1 MNKLAF
7 VAAPA
12 VLTMAAVL
20 GTAAAGGHPS
30 DLYDE
35 LSPYDLSLSGTRLTG
50 IQLQQ
55 FADPKQPLVN
65 TVILPSSETVNRR

>member
-7 VAAPA
+7 VAAA
-12 VLTMAAVL
+12 AALTMAAAF

-30 DLYDE
+30 DPYDE
-35 LSPYDLSLSGTRLTG
+35 LNPYDLILNGTHLTG